1 MRAQTKRWMKSVIE
15 TAKTA
20 QVSLPYNR
28 ATRGTRAAELRSD
41 TDKAR
46 GVA

>member
-20 QVSLPYNR
+20 QVSLPYDRTTR
-28 ATRGTRAAELRSD
+28 APRAAELRSD
-41 TDKAR
+41 TAMAR